1 MITDKLLSRNFIL
14 AKNKEKTGQMDK
26 KYFSFHVYM
35 KNCIKELFMTFL
47 GLKLTPNPYKKIVYL
62 CYKLLLQNLY
72 PCDSYTG
79 VIYL

>member
-1 MITDKLLSRNFIL
+1 
-14 AKNKEKTGQMDK
+14 MDK
-26 KYFSFHVYM
+26 KILQFSCIYE
-35 KNCIKELFMTFL
+35 NCIKELFMTFL